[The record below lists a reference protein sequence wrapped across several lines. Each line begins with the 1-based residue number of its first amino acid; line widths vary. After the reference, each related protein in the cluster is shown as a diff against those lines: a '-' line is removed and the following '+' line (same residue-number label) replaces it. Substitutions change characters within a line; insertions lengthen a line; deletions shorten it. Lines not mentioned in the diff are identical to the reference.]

1 MRMRIPSSR
10 DPCLGVHS
18 FTVVCQLGKCPTRGA
33 GAGGGG
39 ATSRLWPE
47 VGLNTVITRR
57 TLRENGDT
65 VSCFSGV
72 CRRLMKGAAWRQ
84 NSCVTVVSKFMGI
97 TVNQ

>member
-1 MRMRIPSSR
+1 MRMRILSS
-10 DPCLGVHS
+10 LGVHS

-65 VSCFSGV
+65 VSMFYWSMQKINEGGQPGV
-72 CRRLMKGAAWRQ
+72 KI
-84 NSCVTVVSKFMGI
+84 VV
-97 TVNQ
+97 

>member
-1 MRMRIPSSR
+1 MRMRILSSHDPS
-10 DPCLGVHS
+10 LGVHS
-18 FTVVCQLGKCPTRGA
+18 FTVVCQLGKCPTQGA

-65 VSCFSGV
+65 VSMFYWSMQTINEGGS
-72 CRRLMKGAAWRQ
+72 LA
-84 NSCVTVVSKFMGI
+84 SK
-97 TVNQ
+97 